1 MHQKTFSLVA
11 GLIFS
16 LITLGHVTRLMFR
29 WPVSL
34 AGWGV
39 PFWVSVVAVLIFAYL
54 AYEGLRLS
62 RRP

>member
-1 MHQKTFSLVA
+1 MNQKTFCLVA

-16 LITLGHVTRLMFR
+16 LVTLAHLLRLVFR

-34 AGWGV
+34 AEWTV
-39 PFWVSVVAVLIFAYL
+39 PLWVSVAAVAIFVYL

-62 RRP
+62 RCP